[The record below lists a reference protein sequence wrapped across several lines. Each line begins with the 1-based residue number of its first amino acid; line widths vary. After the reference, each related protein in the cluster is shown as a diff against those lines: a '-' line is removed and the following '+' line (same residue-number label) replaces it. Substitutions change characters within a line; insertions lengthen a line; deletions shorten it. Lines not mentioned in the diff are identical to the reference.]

1 MSKMM
6 MGQIDHAKARVKELK
21 LAKYGDKPLPPKLKG
36 SSDVILAIRENDI
49 SITAPTLRRAFDAY
63 VDEEVSP
70 GVKKES
76 GSYKNDFKTRYTLAE
91 KAPSSIEAAL
101 ASIIYEKVNAAECA
115 RWEAETE
122 LYDTRQEA
130 INIAATNCED
140 AIVLGD
146 QHAALVAL
154 QEFANFEV

>member
-21 LAKYGDKPLPPKLKG
+21 LAKYGDKPRVPKLKG
-36 SSDVILAIRENDI
+36 SSNVLLAIREGALH
-49 SITAPTLRRAFDAY
+49 ITAPQLRRAFDDY
-63 VDEEVSP
+63 IDEVVAP
-70 GVKKES
+70 GVEKTS
-76 GSYKNDFKTRYTLAE
+76 GNYQNDFKTSYAFVET
-91 KAPSSIEAAL
+91 APCSIEAAL
-101 ASIIYEKVNAAECA
+101 ASVIYNKVNAVERA

-146 QHAALVAL
+146 QHAALIAL